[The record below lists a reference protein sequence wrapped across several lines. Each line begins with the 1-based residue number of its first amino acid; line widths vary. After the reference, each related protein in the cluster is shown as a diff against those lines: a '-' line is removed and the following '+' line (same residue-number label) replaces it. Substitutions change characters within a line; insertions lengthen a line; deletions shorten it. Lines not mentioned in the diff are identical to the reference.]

1 MESTLGW
8 RFDFWL
14 IVILAGIVTIVA
26 YFTMPE
32 TVSEV
37 VSKKLRSLIPV

>member
-14 IVILAGIVTIVA
+14 VVILAGIVTIVA
-26 YFTMPE
+26 FFTMPE
-32 TVSEV
+32 TVSE
-37 VSKKLRSLIPV
+37 K